1 MISMIFNMG
10 VGNFRTS
17 EFIQYV
23 KRNQMDKAEE
33 QIKKESSRSFRKFP
47 GLKDRREREANM
59 FGGEPLNESKNRN
72 TDAAKFLFRRVT
84 KEELDNKF
92 NQNYKYYSDN
102 WNRLIRSKD
111 KTFNEFKKVILTMTM
126 DLIHGKLIDGFL
138 DTNNKTVADFVRT
151 SELYNNILEIIDEM
165 YGDRI
170 AKLWT
175 QKTGKRV

>member
-1 MISMIFNMG
+1 MYNAMVSMMFNMG

-23 KRNQMDKAEE
+23 KKNQMDKAKQ

-47 GLKDRREREANM
+47 GLKNRREKESDM
-59 FGGEPLNESKNRN
+59 FAGQPLNESKNEKID
-72 TDAAKFLFRRVT
+72 TVKFLFRRIT
-84 KEELDNKF
+84 KEELDDEF
-92 NQNYKYYSDN
+92 EENYKYFRDF
-102 WNRLIRSKD
+102 WGQLTHKD
-111 KTFNEFKKVILTMTM
+111 KPFSEFKRIYITYIM
-126 DLIHGKLIDGFL
+126 DSIHGKLIDGFL
-138 DTNNKTVADFVRT
+138 DTNDKPL
-151 SELYNNILEIIDEM
+151 ELYGNVLKIIDEM